1 MTVHR
6 YDKKKKKKKRRIPV
20 SPDSIPSGICST
32 ISVRHEGECPV
43 QKYGL
48 RKKKK
53 GGRISVIFHQQFKAV
68 KLRYKCVEYS
78 LTAIKF
84 LVRRNLYI

>member
-1 MTVHR
+1 MTVHH
-6 YDKKKKKKKRRIPV
+6 YDKKKGKKKRRIPV

-48 RKKKK
+48 RKKR
-53 GGRISVIFHQQFKAV
+53 GWADISHFPSAV
-68 KLRYKCVEYS
+68 
-78 LTAIKF
+78 
-84 LVRRNLYI
+84 

>member
-6 YDKKKKKKKRRIPV
+6 YDKKKKRIPV

-48 RKKKK
+48 RKKKRV
-53 GGRISVIFHQQFKAV
+53 GGYQSFSIS
-68 KLRYKCVEYS
+68 S
-78 LTAIKF
+78 LKQ
-84 LVRRNLYI
+84 LN